1 LVVVIPVSGGISGII
16 NDVIVIAMASIAS
29 YFVSKEVAKT
39 SIKSIAASFSVND
52 LINIIKKVIDK
63 ASHDDEL
70 KKLINTFVS
79 NMVKSI
85 LSNPDLRD
93 ASRAIIKGILEDP
106 EIRDETKK
114 VLNDIVNQYPV
125 LARLLGVNNAK
136 EKKT

>member
-1 LVVVIPVSGGISGII
+1 MVVVIPVSGGISGII

-39 SIKSIAASFSVND
+39 SIKSIVASFSVND
-52 LINIIKKVIDK
+52 LINIVKKVIDN

-136 EKKT
+136 EKKI

>member
-1 LVVVIPVSGGISGII
+1 LVVVVPVSGGISGII

-52 LINIIKKVIDK
+52 LINIIKKVIDN

>member
-1 LVVVIPVSGGISGII
+1 LVVVVPVSGGISDII
-16 NDVIVIAMASIAS
+16 NDVIVITMASIAS

-39 SIKSIAASFSVND
+39 SIKSIVASFSVND
-52 LINIIKKVIDK
+52 LINIIKKVIDN
-63 ASHDDEL
+63 ASRDDEL

-114 VLNDIVNQYPV
+114 VLNDVVNQYPV

>member
-1 LVVVIPVSGGISGII
+1 LVVVVPVSGGISGII

-39 SIKSIAASFSVND
+39 SIKSITASFSVND
-52 LINIIKKVIDK
+52 LINIIKKVIDN

-136 EKKT
+136 EKKK

>member
-1 LVVVIPVSGGISGII
+1 
-16 NDVIVIAMASIAS
+16 
-29 YFVSKEVAKT
+29 
-39 SIKSIAASFSVND
+39 
-52 LINIIKKVIDK
+52 
-63 ASHDDEL
+63 
-70 KKLINTFVS
+70 
-79 NMVKSI
+79 MVKSI

-136 EKKT
+136 EKKI

>member
-1 LVVVIPVSGGISGII
+1 MVVVVPVSGGISGII

-52 LINIIKKVIDK
+52 LINIIKKVIDN

>member
-1 LVVVIPVSGGISGII
+1 MVVVVPVSGGISGII

-52 LINIIKKVIDK
+52 LINIIKKVVDN

-79 NMVKSI
+79 NMIKSI

-136 EKKT
+136 EKK